1 MRAVLIGN
9 KNDLAQREVTE
20 EQVAAFMKEH
30 KLQHYYET
38 SALTGGNIEKPFIEL
53 CEGIVHDLQSGQL
66 NAQELSGNGIKV
78 KPTATKTIALRSIE
92 HEAKPQNSDTCAC

>member
-20 EQVAAFMKEH
+20 EQVTAFMKEN

-38 SALTGGNIEKPFIEL
+38 SALTGGNIEKPFI
-53 CEGIVHDLQSGQL
+53 
-66 NAQELSGNGIKV
+66 
-78 KPTATKTIALRSIE
+78 
-92 HEAKPQNSDTCAC
+92 

>member
-20 EQVAAFMKEH
+20 EQVNTFMKEH

-53 CEGIVHDLQSGQL
+53 CEGIVQDLQSGQL
-66 NAQELSGNGIKV
+66 NPQELSGNGIKV
-78 KPTATKTIALRSIE
+78 KPTATKTIALRSI
-92 HEAKPQNSDTCAC
+92 